1 MDRASIIKVIALMVT
16 GFGIGIDFTGALILV
31 PAIENSFDADITSTQ
46 WVLNIYALFFA
57 MTMVAGGRMGDMF
70 GHRRM
75 MLIGLSIFLFS
86 SVMCFVSPSLDFLIA
101 SRALQG
107 IGAGCVWPCTLAFGA
122 TKVSKPEHRAM
133 IMGLILAG
141 VTTGNVFGPM
151 ISGMAVSFGDW
162 RMFFLANVVFSTIS
176 MVTAL
181 VLMERE
187 TQHKKDEHLDFAGMG
202 LLSFAV
208 LLLLYGLDVGA
219 DWGWTSVPLLMLFF
233 VSAVLFFFFP
243 MVEKR
248 VKEPLLMPQ
257 MMQNREFRITLG
269 LNMFNVSAAF
279 VGLLYFPQY
288 MQKVLG
294 WSVFHSA
301 LGLAPLTVLLAV
313 GSIVSGT
320 LYNDFGPKRLLFW
333 GYLIATVGAVSI
345 VVMPSGLGYFQ
356 ILPGMAMIGLGATL
370 TVGPSGTAAVCA
382 VKPERAGLVGGLSFM
397 THLVYGAISVAC
409 ATAIM
414 YVTSLS
420 SLGKRLSADGIN
432 MSEADQRAINGGTLT
447 TDSAKAVMSKL
458 SSAEAESVKSA
469 IATAFDTGMNM
480 AFVFAAIS
488 VSVGVVLATMLDED
502 KLRSV
507 ES

>member
-1 MDRASIIKVIALMVT
+1 MDRNSIIKVIALMVT
-16 GFGIGIDFTGALILV
+16 GFGIGIDFTGALMLV

-57 MTMVAGGRMGDMF
+57 MTMVAGGRLGDMY
-70 GHRRM
+70 GHRKM
-75 MLIGLSIFLFS
+75 MIIGLSIFLFA
-86 SVMCFVSPSLDFLIA
+86 SVLCFVSPGLDYLIGA
-101 SRALQG
+101 RALQG

-122 TKVSKPEHRAM
+122 TKVSKEEHRALV
-133 IMGLILAG
+133 MGLILAG

-151 ISGMAVSFGDW
+151 ISGAVVNLGDW
-162 RMFFLANVVFSTIS
+162 RLFFLANVVFSSIS
-176 MVTAL
+176 MATAIL
-181 VLMERE
+181 LMERE
-187 TQHKKDEHLDFAGMG
+187 TEHKKGEHIDFAGMG
-202 LLSFAV
+202 ILSFAV

-219 DWGWTSVPLLMLFF
+219 DWGWTSLPLLLLFF
-233 VSAVLFFFFP
+233 VSAVFFFLFP
-243 MVEKR
+243 KVEKR

-257 MMQNREFRITLG
+257 LMQNRVFLITLG

-294 WSVFHSA
+294 WSVFQSA

-333 GYLIATVGAVSI
+333 GYICATVGAAS
-345 VVMPSGLGYFQ
+345 VVIMPAGTGYLQ
-356 ILPGMAMIGLGATL
+356 ILPGMALIGLGATL

-397 THLVYGAISVAC
+397 THLVYGAIAVAC

-420 SLGKRLSADGIN
+420 SLKTRLAAAGIN
-432 MSEADQRAINGGTLT
+432 MSEADQKAINGGTLD
-447 TDSAKAVMSKL
+447 TDSAKAVLEKL
-458 SSAEAESVKSA
+458 NSGEVEKVQAA
-469 IATAFDTGMNM
+469 IAAAFDTGMNM
-480 AFVFAAIS
+480 AFVFATIS
-488 VSVGVVLATMLDED
+488 VAAGIVLALMLDEK
-502 KLRSV
+502 KLHKV
-507 ES
+507 EG